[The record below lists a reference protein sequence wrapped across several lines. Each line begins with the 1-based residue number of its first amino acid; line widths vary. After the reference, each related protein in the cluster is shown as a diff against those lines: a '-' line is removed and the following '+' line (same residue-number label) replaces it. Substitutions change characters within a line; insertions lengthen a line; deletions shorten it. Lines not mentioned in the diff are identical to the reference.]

1 VARQANGRST
11 VYLGKDGYWH
21 GRVTVG
27 LRDDGSPDRRHTMN
41 KSKAKV
47 IKAVRELE
55 TARESGSVHR
65 AGESWTVE
73 QWLTHWL
80 ENLAAPFVK
89 VNTLAGYR
97 VAVNHHLIPG
107 LGKHKITA
115 LKPEHLERLYLRIV
129 KTRTKSGTL
138 TKPATAHHV
147 HRTLRTALNEAVRR
161 GYLPRN
167 PALLAKTPRI
177 EENEV
182 EPYTVEEIRRLFQTA
197 LRTRNGARWAIA
209 LALGLRQGEALGLQ
223 WSDLDFDTQTITIR
237 RARLRPK
244 YEHGCHGHCGRKY
257 PGYCPQRVPVRDET
271 DTTKSRAGR
280 REVGLPDAL
289 CLLLHEHRDKQNE
302 ERQRAGQLWQDG
314 DWLFAT
320 ETGSAIN
327 PRTDWSGWKRL
338 LQDAGVRDGRLH
350 DARHTA
356 ATVLLLLGVSERTI
370 MGVMG
375 WSNPAMAHRYAHMI
389 EPIRKDVADR
399 VGGLLWATQND
410 EPTNK

>member
-1 VARQANGRST
+1 MS
-11 VYLGKDGYWH
+11 
-21 GRVTVG
+21 
-27 LRDDGSPDRRHTMN
+27 

-55 TARESGSVHR
+55 TARASGSVHR
-65 AGESWTVE
+65 AGESWNVE

-107 LGKHKITA
+107 LGKHKLTA
-115 LKPEHLERLYLRIV
+115 LKPEHLERLYLRIS
-129 KTRTKSGTL
+129 R
-138 TKPATAHHV
+138 PAPRAEPSPNQQPHT
-147 HRTLRTALNEAVRR
+147 TSTERR
-161 GYLPRN
+161 
-167 PALLAKTPRI
+167 I
-177 EENEV
+177 
-182 EPYTVEEIRRLFQTA
+182 FQTA

-244 YEHGCHGHCGRKY
+244 YEHGCHGQCGKKY
-257 PGYCPQRVPVRDET
+257 PGYCPQRVPIRDET
-271 DTTKSRAGR
+271 DTPKSRAGR

-289 CLLLHEHRDKQNE
+289 CILLREHREKQNE

-320 ETGSAIN
+320 ETGASIN

-338 LQDAGVRDGRLH
+338 LTDAGVRDGRLH

-356 ATVLLLLGVSERTI
+356 ATVLLLLGVSERAI

-375 WSNPAMAHRYAHMI
+375 WSNPAMAHRYAHMV

-399 VGGLLWATQND
+399 VGGRRWATQKD
-410 EPTNK
+410 DATNK

>member
-1 VARQANGRST
+1 MS
-11 VYLGKDGYWH
+11 
-21 GRVTVG
+21 
-27 LRDDGSPDRRHTMN
+27 

-55 TARESGSVHR
+55 TARASGSVHR
-65 AGESWTVE
+65 AGESWNVE

-107 LGKHKITA
+107 LGKHKLTS
-115 LKPEHLERLYLRIV
+115 LKPEHLERLYLRII

-147 HRTLRTALNEAVRR
+147 HRTTHLPDRTQDPQRRPLGHRTGTRPTPGRSTGPAMVR
-161 GYLPRN
+161 P
-167 PALLAKTPRI
+167 
-177 EENEV
+177 
-182 EPYTVEEIRRLFQTA
+182 
-197 LRTRNGARWAIA
+197 
-209 LALGLRQGEALGLQ
+209 GLRHPDHHDPPRPA
-223 WSDLDFDTQTITIR
+223 
-237 RARLRPK
+237 APK
-244 YEHGCHGHCGRKY
+244 YEHGCHGQCGKKY
-257 PGYCPQRVPVRDET
+257 PGYCPQRVPIRDET

-289 CLLLHEHRDKQNE
+289 CILLREHREKQNE

-320 ETGSAIN
+320 ETGASIN

-338 LQDAGVRDGRLH
+338 LTDAGVRDGRLH

-375 WSNPAMAHRYAHMI
+375 WSNPAMAHRYAHMV

-399 VGGLLWATQND
+399 VGGLLWATQKD
-410 EPTNK
+410 DATNK